1 MKERPMLFN
10 GDMVRAILAGRK
22 TQTRRPVKIDMA
34 NAFDPPRG
42 KEDVSSGY
50 PLFEDGEGTW
60 HKAVDCCPF
69 GQVGDRIWVRETWRI
84 DGVGRTV
91 ALAFGETNPELF
103 ENLSF
108 FADCEFDPGLK
119 PGPWIPSIHMPRWA
133 SRINLE
139 ITNIRVERVQ
149 DISEDDAM
157 AEGSPWED
165 CWVSY
170 VQSFESIWDAC
181 YSARG
186 LGWDDNPW
194 VWVIDFKMVKVD

>member
-1 MKERPMLFN
+1 MAKEKPILFN
-10 GDMVRAILAGRK
+10 GDMVRAILDGRK
-22 TQTRRPVKIDMA
+22 TQTRMPVKIDMA

-42 KEDVSSGY
+42 NEDVSSGY

-69 GQVGDRIWVRETWRI
+69 GQVGDRLWVRETWGPLEGGACYRASESPLCKP
-84 DGVGRTV
+84 DGGKW
-91 ALAFGETNPELF
+91 F
-103 ENLSF
+103 
-108 FADCEFDPGLK
+108 
-119 PGPWIPSIHMPRWA
+119 PSIHMPRWA
-133 SRINLE
+133 SRITLE

-186 LGWDDNPW
+186 LGWDTNPW